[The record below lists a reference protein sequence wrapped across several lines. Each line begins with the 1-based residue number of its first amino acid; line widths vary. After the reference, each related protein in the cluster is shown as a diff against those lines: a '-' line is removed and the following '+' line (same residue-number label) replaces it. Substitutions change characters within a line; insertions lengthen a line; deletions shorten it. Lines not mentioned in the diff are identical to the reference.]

1 MNKKHILD
9 SKEIPIIQSDRGG
22 EVTYHGPGQI
32 VIYFLLDIKRLNCGP
47 NKLVE
52 TIQDF
57 VKENPKSVLLDV
69 RTNEEWDE
77 IGKPDGDKIGIKTYF
92 LSSQFQ
98 GRIINENF
106 TKEFENLNIDKS
118 YEVLVMCGSG
128 NRSQRAAELLTE
140 KGFKCLN
147 VSDGFRGDGGDK
159 IGWKNNQ
166 LPTK

>member
-1 MNKKHILD
+1 MIKQIPSKKI
-9 SKEIPIIQSDRGG
+9 KE
-22 EVTYHGPGQI
+22 
-32 VIYFLLDIKRLNCGP
+32 FIKE
-47 NKLVE
+47 K
-52 TIQDF
+52 
-57 VKENPKSVLLDV
+57 PKSILLDV
-69 RTNEEWDE
+69 RTKEEWDQ

-106 TKEFENLNIDKS
+106 IKEFENFKIDKDF
-118 YEVLVMCGSG
+118 EILVMCCSG

-147 VSDGFRGDGGDK
+147 VSDGFRGDGGEK

>member
-1 MNKKHILD
+1 MIKQIPS
-9 SKEIPIIQSDRGG
+9 SK
-22 EVTYHGPGQI
+22 
-32 VIYFLLDIKRLNCGP
+32 IKEFI
-47 NKLVE
+47 K
-52 TIQDF
+52 Q
-57 VKENPKSVLLDV
+57 NPKSILLDV
-69 RTNEEWDE
+69 RTREEWDQ

-106 TKEFENLNIDKS
+106 IKEFENFKIDKNC
-118 YEVLVMCGSG
+118 EILVMCGSG

-147 VSDGFRGDGGDK
+147 VSDGFSGDGGEK
-159 IGWKNNQ
+159 IGWKNNK